1 MSTSGAKPSARSSS
15 VERSSP
21 DYLCSSSMRALISF
35 VTRFI
40 PRHLLQ
46 RVAHIALQ
54 VLSPFYRGSR
64 FEDPINGVRYRK
76 LLSYGRGDRSRPN
89 ALAPDSLSLERHR
102 AVWMYL
108 TGHSDM
114 FNGGP
119 GRRMLHLAPEY
130 CFLKRFNRAEGLEIV
145 RADLVSPWADVHFDV
160 HEIPYGADHFDIIMG
175 NHLME
180 HVADDRKVMS
190 EYFRVMKP
198 GGWGIF
204 QVPMDRNNADTLED
218 PGVTDPAERERLY
231 WQRDHVRLYGLDYAD
246 RFREAGFEVEEI
258 DLRALFGEERYE
270 RCALGG
276 ERYLQV
282 VRKP

>member
-1 MSTSGAKPSARSSS
+1 
-15 VERSSP
+15 
-21 DYLCSSSMRALISF
+21 MRALISF

-54 VLSPFYRGSR
+54 LISPFYWGSR
-64 FEDPINGVRYRK
+64 FEDPINGKKYRK
-76 LLSYGRGDRSRPN
+76 LLSYGRADRSRPN
-89 ALAPDSLSLERHR
+89 ALAPNSLSLERHR

-108 TGHSDM
+108 KDHSDM
-114 FNGGP
+114 FNGGE

-130 CFLKRFNRAEGLEIV
+130 CFLKRFNAAQGLAIT

-160 HEIPYGADHFDIIMG
+160 HEIPFGEDHFDIIMG

-204 QVPMDRNNADTLED
+204 QVPLDRKNAKTLED
-218 PGVTDPAERERLY
+218 PEVTDPAERERLY
-231 WQRDHVRLYGLDYAD
+231 WQRGHVRLYGMDYAD
-246 RFREAGFEVEEI
+246 RYRSVGFEVEEF
-258 DLRALFGEERYE
+258 DLRELFGKERFE
-270 RCALGG
+270 RCALGE
-276 ERYLQV
+276 ERYLHV
-282 VRKP
+282 VRKPA